1 MFESAGWK
9 PTKIERV
16 ISVKQT
22 STRPLHVVTDQG
34 VALVKY
40 MGNKQGNDALI
51 CELLGTALAR
61 CIGLNTPDFS
71 VSPIKSLDAHDPFI
85 KIDDGPA
92 FFSRWETAVPLSPN
106 STMLVNLRHK
116 DHLAKLVAFDTWVR
130 NKDRFSD
137 DYDGEHENKNF
148 DNLLFAPD
156 KKKTALLVIDHSH
169 AFTET
174 TLEDELDEGW
184 AAEKT
189 VYGFFGE
196 FKPFLKVKD
205 IQLALDAIRRIDE
218 LKLKAIC
225 DAIPKEWGMTEALAK
240 RLSSLIALRAE
251 ALCGWLPGALFE
263 QMELDLRGRGGLK

>member
-1 MFESAGWK
+1 MFVSTGWN

-34 VALVKY
+34 AALVKY
-40 MGNKQGNDALI
+40 MRNRQGNDALI

-61 CIGLNTPDFS
+61 CIGLHTPDFS
-71 VSPIKSLDAHDPFI
+71 VLPIKSIDAHDPFI
-85 KIDDGPA
+85 NIDDGPA
-92 FFSRWETAVPLSPN
+92 FFSRWETAVSFSPN
-106 STMLVNLRHK
+106 STMLLNLRHK

-156 KKKTALLVIDHSH
+156 KRKTALLVIDHSH

-184 AAEKT
+184 ATEKI
-189 VYGFFGE
+189 VYGLFDE
-196 FKPFLKVKD
+196 FKPFLNAKD
-205 IQLALDAIRRIDE
+205 VQLALQAIHRIDE

-225 DAIPKEWGMTEALAK
+225 DRIPKEWGMTETLAC
-240 RLSSLIALRAE
+240 RLSSLIALRAQT
-251 ALCGWLPGALFE
+251 LCRWLPGALFE
-263 QMELDLRGRGGLK
+263 QMELDLTGKGD